1 MKVAIYARYSSEN
14 QRDASIADQFRIC
27 REFAQR
33 QGWQIEREYSD
44 HAISG
49 ATLMRPG
56 FQAFMAAALRKE
68 FDVVLAEA
76 LDRFSRDQEDTAGLF
91 KRLTFAGV
99 NIVTLA
105 EGDITHL
112 HIGLKGTMNALFL
125 KELAEKTRRG
135 MRGRVELGKAGGGL
149 CYGYRVVRTLQNG
162 LMTTGEREIKAE
174 EAAIVRRIF
183 ESYAAG
189 ASPKQIAKALNT
201 EGVRGPQG
209 SLWNPSTIHGNPKR
223 GIGML
228 NNELYIG
235 RMVWN
240 RQRFVK
246 DPDTGKRLARL
257 NPPSEWI
264 TKDVPELRVV
274 DDELW
279 QAAKARQASVHR
291 KWSSAKEE
299 RRFNQFRRPKYL
311 FSGLTKCG
319 ECGAGFIVYSREHL
333 GCFGARDR
341 GTCTNRLTIRRQ
353 EVEERVLLALR
364 ERLMRQDFFDEFC
377 REFAKEMNRL
387 RMEQRAGLTSAQ
399 RELAR
404 IEARRKKLV
413 ESIMEGVPGAQ
424 VKDELIAIGDRK
436 EVLTK
441 QLETANQPPPLLHP
455 SMADLYRTKVEELA
469 TALQREDTRLEASEM
484 LRGLIDA
491 IVLMPEKGQLRIEL
505 RGNLAAMLTAAQKT
519 RRSPET
525 GDLLVPVQLVA
536 GARNPLN
543 LEFSWTAA

>member
-1 MKVAIYARYSSEN
+1 MKVAIYARYSSDN
-14 QRDASIADQFRIC
+14 QRDASIADQFRVC

-33 QGWQIEREYSD
+33 QGWQITREYSD
-44 HAISG
+44 HAVSG
-49 ATLMRPG
+49 ATLLRPG
-56 FQAFMAAALRKE
+56 FQGLMREALRNE
-68 FDVVLAEA
+68 FDIVLAEA

-99 NIVTLA
+99 SIVTLA

-135 MRGRVELGKAGGGL
+135 MRGRIELGKAGGGL
-149 CYGYRVVRTLQNG
+149 CYGYRVVRQFLNG
-162 LMTTGEREIKAE
+162 VMATGEREINPE
-174 EAAIVRRIF
+174 EAAVIRRIF
-183 ESYAAG
+183 ENYTAG
-189 ASPKQIAKALNT
+189 VSSKQIAKTLNR

-209 SLWNPSTIHGNPKR
+209 SLWNPSTIHGRPKR

-235 RMVWN
+235 RLVWN

-264 TKDVPELRVV
+264 TKDVPELRIVN
-274 DDELW
+274 DELW
-279 QAAKARQASVHR
+279 QAAKARQSSVHR
-291 KWSSAKEE
+291 KWSADEP

-333 GCFGARDR
+333 GCFGARGR
-341 GTCTNRLTIRRQ
+341 GTCTNRLTIPRRD
-353 EVEERVLLALR
+353 VEERVLHALKDK
-364 ERLMRQDFFDEFC
+364 LMRQEFFDEFC
-377 REFAKEMNRL
+377 REFANEMNRL
-387 RMEQRAGLTSAQ
+387 RTEQRANLTAAE
-399 RELAR
+399 RELGR
-404 IEARRKKLV
+404 VKREIEQVVDAIV
-413 ESIMEGVPGAQ
+413 EGMRGPE
-424 VKDELIAIGDRK
+424 VKDRMARLQDRK
-436 EVLTK
+436 ETLLK

-455 SMADLYRTKVEELA
+455 SMAELYRTKVQQLA
-469 TALQREDTRLEASEM
+469 NALEREDARTEASDM
-484 LRGLIDA
+484 LRGLIDS
-491 IVLMPEKGQLRIEL
+491 IVLMPENGQLRIEL

-519 RRSPET
+519 SRSPET

-536 GARNPLN
+536 GAGFEPATFGL
-543 LEFSWTAA
+543 

>member
-1 MKVAIYARYSSEN
+1 MKVAIYARYSSDN
-14 QRDASIADQFRIC
+14 QRDASIADQFRVC

-33 QGWQIEREYSD
+33 QGWQIAREYSD
-44 HAISG
+44 HAMSG
-49 ATLMRPG
+49 ATLLRPG
-56 FQAFMAAALRKE
+56 FQGLMREALRNE
-68 FDVVLAEA
+68 FDIVLAEA

-99 NIVTLA
+99 SIVTLA

-135 MRGRVELGKAGGGL
+135 MRGRIELGKAGGGL
-149 CYGYRVVRTLQNG
+149 CYGYRVVRQFQNG
-162 LMTTGEREIKAE
+162 IMTTGEREINPE
-174 EAAIVRRIF
+174 EAAVVRRMF
-183 ESYAAG
+183 ELYVAG
-189 ASPKQIAKALNT
+189 VSSKQIAKTLNS

-235 RMVWN
+235 RLVWN

-257 NPPSEWI
+257 NPPAEWI
-264 TKDVPELRVV
+264 TKDVPELRIVN
-274 DDELW
+274 DELW
-279 QAAKARQASVHR
+279 QAAKARQASVQR
-291 KWSSAKEE
+291 KWSPKEP

-333 GCFGARDR
+333 GCFGARGR
-341 GTCTNRLTIRRQ
+341 GTCNNRLTIPRRN
-353 EVEERVLLALR
+353 VEERVLHALKDK
-364 ERLMRQDFFDEFC
+364 LMRQEFFDEFC

-387 RMEQRAGLTSAQ
+387 RMEQRANLTAAE
-399 RELAR
+399 RELGR
-404 IEARRKKLV
+404 VKREIEQVVDAIVDGMRGP
-413 ESIMEGVPGAQ
+413 E
-424 VKDELIAIGDRK
+424 VKDRMARLQDRK
-436 EVLTK
+436 ETLLK

-455 SMADLYRTKVEELA
+455 SMAELYRTQVQQLA
-469 TALQREDTRLEASEM
+469 EALEREDVRTEASEM
-484 LRGLIDA
+484 LRGLIDS

-536 GARNPLN
+536 GAGFEPATFGL
-543 LEFSWTAA
+543 